1 MSTHADTM
9 LLHTGELLHAHEP
22 KPIKG
27 FTHWING
34 LHFIQFD
41 HTALRVLYVVGGL
54 LGCVM
59 IHTGFLFWLE
69 SRRVQHHKKK
79 LPGFTVVQALTV
91 GGTIGMLIATAAYLV
106 ANQLLPNHI
115 ENRATVE
122 TWAFY
127 GVWVLCI
134 VWAFVSA
141 FRYQN
146 LQNQAAEHRS
156 SQWLPPTVVFTA
168 LCAFALLLNQI
179 NTGGLVHAMAQ
190 GDMNSLAI
198 DIGLLLMVVI
208 GTYTACKIAV
218 ISTAQKTASKKA
230 FECN

>member
-106 ANQLLPNHI
+106 ANQLLPNQLP
-115 ENRATVE
+115 NRATTE
-122 TWAFY
+122 TWVFY
-127 GVWVLCI
+127 GVWVLTI
-134 VWAFVSA
+134 IWAFVNAVRFKRLEKPDSRA
-141 FRYQN
+141 PQQPVVSTHGCVHSPVCAG
-146 LQNQAAEHRS
+146 LAAQSNQHRWHVRS
-156 SQWLPPTVVFTA
+156 RP
-168 LCAFALLLNQI
+168 
-179 NTGGLVHAMAQ
+179 
-190 GDMNSLAI
+190 
-198 DIGLLLMVVI
+198 
-208 GTYTACKIAV
+208 
-218 ISTAQKTASKKA
+218 
-230 FECN
+230 